1 MGVLIKYMVSEILR
15 MLLPVWLG
23 LGFLMFILE
32 WLSKVFS
39 HGGKSGLIL
48 LAYLLKV
55 PNYLQLVFP
64 AAALFSCL
72 AVLSAMN
79 RSREIVAAQSIGVK
93 RSKLLFSAALA
104 LGLATIPY
112 YFVSDVLM
120 PRGMRKHWEI
130 MDREVIGQ
138 PFRYGQVR
146 QEKIWYR
153 NADILYN
160 VRYFDPDKIELFDVS
175 IYTFDQDF
183 QVAQVVYA
191 KKAVWRGTYWSM
203 LDGTITVS
211 DRRLETP
218 VIEKFKERETELI
231 EDPKILKRSELDPE
245 ILSQS
250 ELMAAIH
257 RHKSLGVNTARWETI
272 FQSRMSFYLISFI
285 FLMLAFPTALR
296 FNRGGGAAK
305 DGIFVAVVCMGYWL
319 FFNYSVNLGYN
330 GKLNPIVAAWAP
342 SIVTMVGVYLYGRT
356 RTLKTESR

>member
-1 MGVLIKYMVSEILR
+1 MGVLRKYMIGEILR
-15 MLLPVWLG
+15 MLLPVWFG
-23 LGFLMFILE
+23 LGFLMFVLE

-39 HGGKSGLIL
+39 HSGKAGLIL
-48 LAYLLKV
+48 TAYLLKI

-72 AVLSAMN
+72 AVLSSMN
-79 RSREIVAAQSIGVK
+79 RSREVVAAQSIGLS
-93 RSKLLFSAALA
+93 RQKLLFPAVLA
-104 LGLATIPY
+104 LLFATIPY

-153 NADILYN
+153 NSDVLYN

-191 KKAVWRGTYWSM
+191 KKAVWREGYWVL
-203 LDGTITVS
+203 LDGSITVS

-218 VIEKFKERETELI
+218 VIEKFKERPTELI
-231 EDPKILKRSELDPE
+231 EEPKILKRSELEPE
-245 ILSQS
+245 ILSQM
-250 ELMAAIH
+250 ELKKAIN
-257 RHKSLGVNTARWETI
+257 RHKALGVNTSKWETV
-272 FQSRMSFYLISFI
+272 FQSRMSFYLISFV

-305 DGIFVAVVCMGYWL
+305 DGIFVAIVCMAYWL

-342 SIVTMVGVYLYGRT
+342 SIVTLIGVYLYGRS
-356 RTLKTESR
+356 RTLQTESR